1 MDTVS
6 AYCQQVINKKQ
17 VLLNNFLNIDL
28 NFFLY
33 LKKKDFCI
41 LKDALI
47 SHGFR

>member
-28 NFFLY
+28 NFFLFE
-33 LKKKDFCI
+33 KKKTFASW
-41 LKDALI
+41 KMP
-47 SHGFR
+47 